1 MPIIDNDILFSS
13 TKHGRHLASC
23 LEFPVLYDGL
33 NKEIELGNIIKNT
46 DPSGNLEIFNYSI
59 QCTFD
64 NNWNEYS
71 LIARGLILEPNK
83 QRVVA
88 LTLPKFYNF
97 GEVSYAIPD
106 LPFTVTNKYD
116 GSLGI
121 IYFHNNS
128 WHVATRGSFTSVQSR
143 WAEDWLNKNVNTVFL
158 NPNYTYLVEIIY
170 NDNKIVVNY
179 DFEGLVIL
187 TVYDL
192 VSGHELPYIALQS
205 IAEKLNLKL
214 TQQFEYDSID
224 KMLEVAEQMS
234 HNTEGFV
241 VRFENGYRLKIKGE
255 AYCRIHRLISNV
267 KPNYLWE
274 CMVNGDNLDNFR
286 QELPE
291 ELRRDF
297 DNITDILQKKFDD
310 IIEKIKIQHEQTKHL
325 SDKELGL
332 YLKSRK
338 GDMEEVIRNTV
349 FLVRKKNLL
358 TEAYVGGSQMR
369 KTVFKMFQPKGNVL
383 EGFVPSIAMNRFE

>member
-214 TQQFEYDSID
+214 TQQFEYDSIEQ
-224 KMLEVAEQMS
+224 MVEVAEQMS
-234 HNTEGFV
+234 HNQEGFV
-241 VRFENGYRLKIKGE
+241 VRFENGYRLKIKGAE
-255 AYCRIHRLISNV
+255 YIRYHKLYCQFSRKSI
-267 KPNYLWE
+267 WE
-274 CMVNGDNLDNFR
+274 YFLFTESFGID
-286 QELPE
+286 ELKKIYPE
-291 ELRRDF
+291 EFWKDIEEWSICLSNLFDKIVSQIDKWYVFFDDYTNKEVGLFQKKGSDCPHFIYSFIFAAKNKKQSITKLIKDQKFKKIIFNQIKEGFCDEF
-297 DNITDILQKKFDD
+297 DNI
-310 IIEKIKIQHEQTKHL
+310 II
-325 SDKELGL
+325 
-332 YLKSRK
+332 
-338 GDMEEVIRNTV
+338 V
-349 FLVRKKNLL
+349 
-358 TEAYVGGSQMR
+358 
-369 KTVFKMFQPKGNVL
+369 
-383 EGFVPSIAMNRFE
+383 

>member
-1 MPIIDNDILFSS
+1 MTTINNKILFS
-13 TKHGRHLASC
+13 TMQNGRHLASC

-33 NKEIELGNIIKNT
+33 QKEIELGNVIKNN
-46 DPSGNLEIFNYSI
+46 DLSGNLEIFNYSI
-59 QCTFD
+59 QCTFE
-64 NNWNEYS
+64 NNWNEFS
-71 LIARGLILEPNK
+71 LIARGLILEPK
-83 QRVVA
+83 EQKVIA
-88 LTLPKFYNF
+88 LTLPKFFNF

-106 LPFTVTNKYD
+106 LAFTTTMKMD

-121 IYFHNNS
+121 VYFYNGKWN
-128 WHVATRGSFTSVQSR
+128 VATRGSFTSTQSR
-143 WAEDWLNKNVNTVFL
+143 WAEDWLYKNINTVFL

-170 NDNKIVVNY
+170 NDNKIVVSY
-179 DFEGLVIL
+179 DFEGLVLL

-192 VSGHELPYIALQS
+192 ISGHELPYIVLQT

-241 VRFENGYRLKIKGE
+241 VRFENGYRLKIKGQ

-267 KPNYLWE
+267 KPNYIWE
-274 CMVNGDNLDNFR
+274 CMVNGDNLKNFR
-286 QELPE
+286 KELPE
-291 ELRRDF
+291 ELRKDF
-297 DNITDILQKKFDD
+297 DNITNILQKKFDD
-310 IIEKIKIQHEQTKHL
+310 IIEKIKIQHEQTKHM

-338 GDMEEVIRNTV
+338 GDLEEAIRNTV

-358 TEAYVGGSQMR
+358 TEVYVSGSKMR
-369 KTVFKMFQPKGNVL
+369 KTVFNLFKPIGNKL
-383 EGFVPSIAMNRFE
+383 EGFVPSNAMNRFE